1 MEKRRNALLAVNV
14 CLFSP
19 AFLVYGNLQLQ
30 SKTQNRGG
38 SSGGPLNE
46 VPYENFSAVKG
57 NMGLKRIQI
66 RLIPTLSLWILHF
79 SFPFVVFC

>member
-38 SSGGPLNE
+38 GSGGPLNE
-46 VPYENFSAVKG
+46 VPYENF
-57 NMGLKRIQI
+57 
-66 RLIPTLSLWILHF
+66 
-79 SFPFVVFC
+79 